1 MNLLADLSSQL
12 AAVEAAAA
20 AARSRAE
27 LLLMQARNIAPQH
40 RLASHDNRLLS
51 AHGHFEPD
59 YGYELLGER
68 ELQYAARLA
77 RDSMALFP
85 LRVCVT
91 RAAVCCANSLHCCLL
106 LLTSL
111 LQEAAYLLAR

>member
-27 LLLMQARNIAPQH
+27 LLLMQARTIAPQH
-40 RLASHDNRLLS
+40 RLAHHDIRLLS
-51 AHGHFEPD
+51 SHGHIEPD
-59 YGYELLGER
+59 SGYELLGER

-85 LRVCVT
+85 LRVCD
-91 RAAVCCANSLHCCLL
+91 AAACCANNLHCCMLL
-106 LLTSL
+106 FTSL